1 VITDP
6 KCGTEIDHG
15 VLAVGYGKEGDQEY
29 FIVKNSWGAQ
39 WGDNGY
45 VKIGIAEGEGIC
57 GIQRQA
63 SQPETQNTAK
73 QSDL

>member
-6 KCGTEIDHG
+6 ACGTEIDHG

-45 VKIGIAEGEGIC
+45 VKIGVAEGQGVC
-57 GIQRQA
+57 GINMQA
-63 SQPETQNTAK
+63 SQPKTN
-73 QSDL
+73 